1 VPFVTA
7 EGLARA
13 GLVCVVRARAPWRT
27 FAAAGGPPYARAV
40 HATTANDPTGDLVR
54 VGVAHSAAVALPLLV
69 LGLLVLPPLVAV
81 VVALAVAT
89 VVTVVRARRSDDAV
103 AAALG
108 ARPVR
113 DADVPRLASAVEQV
127 AMAVGTAPPRLHVI
141 DDPARNAVVW
151 GAGARPASL
160 AVTAG
165 LLEVAEPIELEAVV
179 AHLLSDVRDGLVEAP
194 TAAAALFGR
203 VASGPLAGLV
213 ARLAQA
219 GADDRRIVLAD
230 LEGARATRYPPG
242 AVAALERV
250 AAGRSAVVR
259 NPPVLQALWFAAPGE
274 PGVDDPFHAHP
285 PLADRI
291 DLLRE
296 L

>member
-1 VPFVTA
+1 VRVP
-7 EGLARA
+7 G
-13 GLVCVVRARAPWRT
+13 T
-27 FAAAGGPPYARAV
+27 FAGACGPSYARAV
-40 HATTANDPTGDLVR
+40 TTATANDPTGDLVR
-54 VGVAHSAAVALPLLV
+54 VGVLHAALVAVPLLV
-69 LGLLVLPPLVAV
+69 VGLLVLPAWLAV
-81 VVALAVAT
+81 VVALAVA
-89 VVTVVRARRSDDAV
+89 VGVTVFRAKRSDDTV

-108 ARPVR
+108 ARPVEP
-113 DADVPRLASAVEQV
+113 AGVPRLASAVEQV
-127 AMAVGTAPPRLHVI
+127 AMSVGGAPPRLHVI

-151 GAGARPASL
+151 GSGARPASL
-160 AVTAG
+160 AVTTG

-203 VASGPLAGLV
+203 FASGPFAGVVAGL
-213 ARLAQA
+213 ARA

-250 AAGRSAVVR
+250 AQGSSAVSR
-259 NPPVLQALWFAAPGE
+259 NPRALQALWFAAPGPPDVE
-274 PGVDDPFHAHP
+274 DPFHAHP